1 MPQKITAGNWKMNGM
16 QASLSEIQA
25 VADAA
30 ADIHSL
36 AILCPPAH
44 LLYKAA
50 SLPGPLAIGGQN
62 CHHAPSG
69 AFTGD
74 ISAAQLAD
82 CGASYVILGHSERR
96 EAYGE
101 SDSLVRDKAQAALN
115 SGLTPIICLGE
126 SQDQRVEGRAIAVV
140 LSQLTGSLP
149 NDVQVI
155 IAYEP
160 IWAIGTGLVPSVA
173 EITEVHNALRA
184 QLLTTFGAAGQDIS
198 ILYGGSVKPSNA
210 KEIFAIPNVNG
221 ALVGGASLKA
231 EDFLP
236 IMRSLAES

>member
-1 MPQKITAGNWKMNGM
+1 MPQKIAAGNWKMNGT
-16 QASLSEIQA
+16 QANLAEIQTIA
-25 VADAA
+25 EAA
-30 ADIHSL
+30 QDIHSL
-36 AILCPPAH
+36 AIICPPAH
-44 LLYKAA
+44 LLHSAA

-62 CHHAPSG
+62 CHHARSG

-74 ISAAQLAD
+74 ISAEQLAD

-96 EAYGE
+96 ESYSE
-101 SDSLVRDKAQAALN
+101 SDSLVRDKARAALN

-126 SQDQRVEGRAIAVV
+126 SQEQRVGGRAIEVV
-140 LSQLTGSLP
+140 LAQLTGSLP
-149 NDVQVI
+149 DDAEVI

-173 EITEVHNALRA
+173 EIAEVHDALRA
-184 QLLTTFGAAGQDIS
+184 QLHAIFAKGQDIS

-210 KEIFAIPNVNG
+210 QEIFAITNVNG

>member
-1 MPQKITAGNWKMNGM
+1 MPQKIAAGNWKMNGT
-16 QASLSEIQA
+16 QANLAEIQTIA
-25 VADAA
+25 EAA
-30 ADIHSL
+30 QDIHSL
-36 AILCPPAH
+36 AIICPPAH
-44 LLYKAA
+44 LLHSAA

-74 ISAAQLAD
+74 ISAEQLAD

-96 EAYGE
+96 EGYSE
-101 SDSLVRDKAQAALN
+101 SDSLVRDKARAALN

-126 SQDQRVEGRAIAVV
+126 SQEQRVDGRAIEVV
-140 LSQLTGSLP
+140 LAQLTGSLP
-149 NDVQVI
+149 DDAQVS

-173 EITEVHNALRA
+173 EIAEVHDALRA
-184 QLLTTFGAAGQDIS
+184 QLHAIFAKGQDIS

-210 KEIFAIPNVNG
+210 QEIFAITNVNG

>member
-1 MPQKITAGNWKMNGM
+1 MPQKIAAGNWKMNGT
-16 QASLSEIQA
+16 QANLAEIQTIA
-25 VADAA
+25 EAA
-30 ADIHSL
+30 QDIHSL
-36 AILCPPAH
+36 AIICPPAH
-44 LLYKAA
+44 LLHSAA

-74 ISAAQLAD
+74 ISAEQLAD

-96 EAYGE
+96 EGYSE
-101 SDSLVRDKAQAALN
+101 SDSLVRDKARGALN

-126 SQDQRVEGRAIAVV
+126 SQEQRVGGRAIEVV
-140 LSQLTGSLP
+140 LAQLTGSLP
-149 NDVQVI
+149 DDAEVI

-173 EITEVHNALRA
+173 EIAEVHDALRA
-184 QLLTTFGAAGQDIS
+184 QLHAIFAKGQDIS

-210 KEIFAIPNVNG
+210 QAIFAITNVNG

>member
-1 MPQKITAGNWKMNGM
+1 MPQKIAAGNWKMNGT
-16 QASLSEIQA
+16 QANLAEIQTIA
-25 VADAA
+25 EAA
-30 ADIHSL
+30 QDIHSL
-36 AILCPPAH
+36 AIICPPAH
-44 LLYKAA
+44 LLHSAA

-74 ISAAQLAD
+74 ISAEQLAD

-96 EAYGE
+96 ERYGE
-101 SDSLVRDKAQAALN
+101 SDSLVRDKARAALN

-126 SQDQRVEGRAIAVV
+126 SQEQRVGGRAIEVV
-140 LSQLTGSLP
+140 LAQLTGSLP
-149 NDVQVI
+149 DDAEVI

-173 EITEVHNALRA
+173 EIAEVHDALRA
-184 QLLTTFGAAGQDIS
+184 QLHAIFAKGQDIS

-210 KEIFAIPNVNG
+210 QEIFAITNVNG

>member
-1 MPQKITAGNWKMNGM
+1 MPQKIAAGNWKMNGT
-16 QASLSEIQA
+16 QANLAEIQTIA
-25 VADAA
+25 EAA
-30 ADIHSL
+30 QDIHSL
-36 AILCPPAH
+36 AIICPPAH
-44 LLYKAA
+44 LLHSAA

-74 ISAAQLAD
+74 ISAEQLAD

-96 EAYGE
+96 EGYGE
-101 SDSLVRDKAQAALN
+101 SDSLVRDKARAALN

-126 SQDQRVEGRAIAVV
+126 SQEQRVGGRAIEVV
-140 LSQLTGSLP
+140 LAQLTGSLP
-149 NDVQVI
+149 DDAEVI

-160 IWAIGTGLVPSVA
+160 IWAIGTGLVPNVA
-173 EITEVHNALRA
+173 EIAEVHDALRA
-184 QLLTTFGAAGQDIS
+184 QLHAIFAKGQDIS

-210 KEIFAIPNVNG
+210 QEIFAITNVNG

-236 IMRSLAES
+236 IMRSLAKS

>member
-1 MPQKITAGNWKMNGM
+1 MPQKIAAGNWKMNGT
-16 QASLSEIQA
+16 QANLAEIQTIA
-25 VADAA
+25 EAA
-30 ADIHSL
+30 QDIHSL
-36 AILCPPAH
+36 AIICPPAH
-44 LLYKAA
+44 LLHSAA

-74 ISAAQLAD
+74 ISAEQLAD

-96 EAYGE
+96 EGYGE
-101 SDSLVRDKAQAALN
+101 SDNLVRDKARAALN

-126 SQDQRVEGRAIAVV
+126 SQEQRVGGRAIEVV
-140 LSQLTGSLP
+140 LAQLTGSLP
-149 NDVQVI
+149 DDAEVI

-160 IWAIGTGLVPSVA
+160 IWAIGTGLVPNVA
-173 EITEVHNALRA
+173 EIAEVHDALRA
-184 QLLTTFGAAGQDIS
+184 QLHAIFAKGQDIS

-210 KEIFAIPNVNG
+210 QEIFAITNVNG

>member
-1 MPQKITAGNWKMNGM
+1 MPQKIAAGNWKMNGT
-16 QASLSEIQA
+16 QANLAEIQTIA
-25 VADAA
+25 EAA
-30 ADIHSL
+30 QDIHSL
-36 AILCPPAH
+36 AIICPPAH
-44 LLYKAA
+44 LLHSAA

-74 ISAAQLAD
+74 ISAEQLAD

-96 EAYGE
+96 EGYGE

-126 SQDQRVEGRAIAVV
+126 SQEQRAKSRAIAVV
-140 LSQLTGSLP
+140 LAQLTGSLP
-149 NDVQVI
+149 DDVQVI

-160 IWAIGTGLVPSVA
+160 IWAIGTGLVPNVA
-173 EITEVHNALRA
+173 EIAEVHDALRA
-184 QLLTTFGAAGQDIS
+184 QLHAIFAKGQDIS

-210 KEIFAIPNVNG
+210 QEIFAITNVNG

>member
-1 MPQKITAGNWKMNGM
+1 MPQKIAAGNWKMNGT
-16 QASLSEIQA
+16 QANLAEIQTIA
-25 VADAA
+25 EAA
-30 ADIHSL
+30 QDIHSL
-36 AILCPPAH
+36 AIICPPAH
-44 LLYKAA
+44 LLHSAA

-74 ISAAQLAD
+74 ISAEQLAD

-96 EAYGE
+96 EGYGE
-101 SDSLVRDKAQAALN
+101 SDSLVRDKARAALN

-126 SQDQRVEGRAIAVV
+126 SQEQRVGGRAIEVV
-140 LSQLTGSLP
+140 LAQLTGSLP
-149 NDVQVI
+149 DDAEVI

-160 IWAIGTGLVPSVA
+160 IWAIGTGLVPNVA
-173 EITEVHNALRA
+173 EIAEVHDALRA
-184 QLLTTFGAAGQDIS
+184 QLHAIFAKGQDIS

-210 KEIFAIPNVNG
+210 QEIFAITNVNG

>member
-1 MPQKITAGNWKMNGM
+1 MPQKIAAGNWKMNGT
-16 QASLSEIQA
+16 QANLAEIQTIA
-25 VADAA
+25 EAA
-30 ADIHSL
+30 QDIHSL
-36 AILCPPAH
+36 AIICPPAH
-44 LLYKAA
+44 LLHSAA

-96 EAYGE
+96 EGYGE
-101 SDSLVRDKAQAALN
+101 SDSLVRDKARAALN

-126 SQDQRVEGRAIAVV
+126 SQEQRVGGRAIEVV
-140 LSQLTGSLP
+140 LAQLTGSLP
-149 NDVQVI
+149 DDAEVI

-160 IWAIGTGLVPSVA
+160 IWAIGTGLVPNVA
-173 EITEVHNALRA
+173 EIAEVHDALRA
-184 QLLTTFGAAGQDIS
+184 QLHAIFAKGQDIS

-210 KEIFAIPNVNG
+210 QEIFAITNVNG

>member
-1 MPQKITAGNWKMNGM
+1 MPQKIAAGNWKMNGT
-16 QASLSEIQA
+16 QANLAEIQTIA
-25 VADAA
+25 EAA
-30 ADIHSL
+30 QDIHSL
-36 AILCPPAH
+36 AIICPPAH
-44 LLYKAA
+44 LLHSAA

-74 ISAAQLAD
+74 ISAEQLAD

-96 EAYGE
+96 EGYSE
-101 SDSLVRDKAQAALN
+101 SDSLVRDKARAALN

-126 SQDQRVEGRAIAVV
+126 SQEQRVGGRAIEVV
-140 LSQLTGSLP
+140 LAQLTGSLP
-149 NDVQVI
+149 YDAEVI

-173 EITEVHNALRA
+173 EIAEVHDALRA
-184 QLLTTFGAAGQDIS
+184 QLHAIFAKGQDIS

-210 KEIFAIPNVNG
+210 QEIFAITNVNG

>member
-1 MPQKITAGNWKMNGM
+1 MPQKIAAGNWKMNGT
-16 QASLSEIQA
+16 QANLAEIQTIA
-25 VADAA
+25 EAA
-30 ADIHSL
+30 QDIHSL
-36 AILCPPAH
+36 AIICPPAH
-44 LLYKAA
+44 LLHSAA

-74 ISAAQLAD
+74 ISAEQLAD

-96 EAYGE
+96 EGYSE
-101 SDSLVRDKAQAALN
+101 SDSLVRDKARGALN

-126 SQDQRVEGRAIAVV
+126 SQEQRVGGRAIEVV
-140 LSQLTGSLP
+140 LAQLTGSLP
-149 NDVQVI
+149 DDAEVI

-173 EITEVHNALRA
+173 EIAEVHDALRA
-184 QLLTTFGAAGQDIS
+184 QLHAIFAKGQDIS

-210 KEIFAIPNVNG
+210 QEIFAITNVNG

>member
-1 MPQKITAGNWKMNGM
+1 MPQKIAAGNWKMNGT
-16 QASLSEIQA
+16 QANLAEIQTIA
-25 VADAA
+25 EAA
-30 ADIHSL
+30 QDIHSL
-36 AILCPPAH
+36 AIICPPAH
-44 LLYKAA
+44 LLHSAA

-74 ISAAQLAD
+74 ISAEQLAD

-96 EAYGE
+96 EGYSE
-101 SDSLVRDKAQAALN
+101 SDSLVRDKARAALN

-126 SQDQRVEGRAIAVV
+126 SQEQRVGGRAIEVV
-140 LSQLTGSLP
+140 LAQLTGSLP
-149 NDVQVI
+149 DDAEVI

-173 EITEVHNALRA
+173 EIAEVHDALRA
-184 QLLTTFGAAGQDIS
+184 QLHAIFAKGQDIS

-210 KEIFAIPNVNG
+210 QEIFAITNVNG

>member
-1 MPQKITAGNWKMNGM
+1 MPQKIAAGNWKMNGT
-16 QASLSEIQA
+16 QANLAEIQTIA
-25 VADAA
+25 EAA
-30 ADIHSL
+30 QDIHSL
-36 AILCPPAH
+36 AIICPPAH
-44 LLYKAA
+44 LLHSAA

-74 ISAAQLAD
+74 ISAEQLAD

-96 EAYGE
+96 EGYSE
-101 SDSLVRDKAQAALN
+101 SDSLVRDKARAALN

-126 SQDQRVEGRAIAVV
+126 SQEQRVGGRAIEVV
-140 LSQLTGSLP
+140 LAQLTGSLP
-149 NDVQVI
+149 DDAQVI

-173 EITEVHNALRA
+173 EIAEVHDALRA
-184 QLLTTFGAAGQDIS
+184 QLHAIFAKGQDIS

-210 KEIFAIPNVNG
+210 QEIFAITNVNG